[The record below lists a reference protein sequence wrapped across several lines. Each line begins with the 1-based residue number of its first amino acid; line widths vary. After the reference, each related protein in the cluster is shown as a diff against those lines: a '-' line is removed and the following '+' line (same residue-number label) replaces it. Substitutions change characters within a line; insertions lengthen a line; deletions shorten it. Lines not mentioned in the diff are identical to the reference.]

1 MVASKYSIC
10 DMENKTY
17 QFTLC
22 SMFKH
27 SPNERDRVY
36 GPNGKGI
43 MVSMEYTP
51 MIYSLSGKT
60 MVLWNTVFPS
70 DNPHGKR

>member
-1 MVASKYSIC
+1 
-10 DMENKTY
+10 
-17 QFTLC
+17 
-22 SMFKH
+22 MFKH